1 MTPRIPT
8 ELSTIL
14 RETPELERAYLT
26 GGCVRDW
33 LLAHETHDFDVE
45 VFGIGYERLGE
56 VLERWGRTD
65 LVGRSFGV
73 VKLTTASG
81 ATYDFSI
88 PRRDSKVSPGHKGF
102 DVALDPDITPRAAAA
117 RRDFTINAMMY
128 DPRNDEVLDF
138 FGGRADLEKRIL
150 RHTSAAFPE
159 DPLRVLR
166 GMQLVARLDLGT
178 TSETIALCREI
189 ADSYRE
195 LAIDRVRGE
204 WFKWAERSI
213 KPSRGLQFL
222 VDTGWVRHFP
232 EIEALIDTPQEPDW
246 HPEGDVF
253 THTGHCLDALV
264 TLPAWQGAD
273 SATKIMLSF
282 TVLAHD
288 FGKPVTTHESIRRG
302 EPRIVSPKH
311 DREGVPLAARFLERI
326 GVPEATI
333 QRVLPLVA
341 NHLAHLQ
348 VTTDR
353 SVRRLA
359 SRLEPATIPELV
371 TVITADLFGRPP
383 LPRETTPAVRELLAK
398 AAELDV
404 EAGGP
409 APIVLGRHL
418 IELGMAEGPEVG
430 AVLKAAYDAQLDG
443 RFADGP
449 SGLEW
454 LAAQDDLPLP
464 DAVRERIQSR
474 S

>member
-1 MTPRIPT
+1 MIPRIPP
-8 ELSTIL
+8 ELSTVL
-14 RETPELERAYLT
+14 RETPELARAYLA

-33 LLAHETHDFDVE
+33 VLERETHDFDVE
-45 VFGIGYERLGE
+45 VFGIGYEQLSNVLG
-56 VLERWGRTD
+56 RWGRTD

-73 VKLTTASG
+73 VKLTTVAG
-81 ATYDFSI
+81 VTYDFSI

-102 DVALDPDITPRAAAA
+102 AVAFDPDITPREAAA
-117 RRDFTINAMMY
+117 RRDFTFNAMMY
-128 DPRNDEVLDF
+128 DPRADEVLDF
-138 FGGRADLEKRIL
+138 YGGRADLERRIL

-166 GMQLVARLDLGT
+166 GMQMVARFDLQT
-178 TSETIALCREI
+178 APETIALCRGI

-195 LAIDRVRGE
+195 LAVDRVRGE
-204 WFKWAERSI
+204 WFKWAERSHT
-213 KPSRGLQFL
+213 PSRGLQFL
-222 VDTGWVRHFP
+222 VDTGWMKHYP
-232 EIEALIDTPQEPDW
+232 EIEALTGTPQEPDW

-253 THTGHCLDALV
+253 IHTGHCLDALV
-264 TLPAWQGAD
+264 TLPDWQKAD
-273 SATKIMLSF
+273 SETKIMLSF

-288 FGKPVTTHESIRRG
+288 FGKPVTTHESVRHG
-302 EPRIVSPKH
+302 QQRIVSPKH

-326 GVPEATI
+326 GTPESMI

-359 SRLEPATIPELV
+359 SRIEPATIPELV

-383 LPRETTPAVRELLAK
+383 LAREISPAVHELVAK

-409 APIVLGRHL
+409 VAILLGRHL
-418 IELGMAEGPEVG
+418 LELGMPEGPAVG
-430 AVLKAAYDAQLDG
+430 IVLKAAYDAQLDG
-443 RFADGP
+443 RFADRAG
-449 SGLEW
+449 GLEW
-454 LAAQDDLPLP
+454 LATEEGLPLP
-464 DAVRERIQSR
+464 DAVRERIESR
-474 S
+474 P